1 MPSSIS
7 AILSSP
13 YLSYW
18 IATNL
23 TVSNNT
29 ATVTSHP
36 FSTGDRIYASISNS
50 DIDGKVGFGWLTL
63 YVIVISSTQFK
74 VATTYSNAMSGISET
89 FFTPNGLSNTP
100 VKHLFNSPTAITFLT
115 QPWLSNSKSAQSF
128 SVTDSVAINFT
139 VPEWGYSDQGAVG
152 HKWAAGLV
160 SDTGNYRIGVTDSN
174 FISVGDSI
182 TGMSVLNAYRWDI
195 PSTRFDWTF
204 NLRFLL
210 QDRRISIQVQLT
222 NSTWLTLFT
231 SSIISNVNIQQ
242 LRFLSNFALNGMKFT
257 NCTIAY
263 L

>member
-7 AILSSP
+7 AVLSSP

-18 IATNL
+18 IVTNP

-29 ATVTSHP
+29 VTVTSHP
-36 FSTGDRIYASISNS
+36 FSTGDTIYATISNS
-50 DIDGKVGFGWLTL
+50 NIDGKGGVGWLTL
-63 YVIVISSTQFK
+63 YVIVISSTQFN
-74 VATTYSNAMSGISET
+74 VATTYSNAMSGISTT
-89 FFTPNGLSNTP
+89 FFSPMGLSNTP
-100 VKHLFNSPTAITFLT
+100 VKPNWNDTVAITFLT
-115 QPWLSNSKSAQSF
+115 QLWLSNSKSAQSF

-139 VPEWGYSDQGAVG
+139 VPEWGYSDQTPIG

-174 FISVGDSI
+174 YISVGDNI
-182 TGMSVLNAYRWDI
+182 TGMSAGYRWDV
-195 PSTRFDWTF
+195 PSTRANWTF

-210 QDRRISIQVQLT
+210 QNRQISIQVQLT

-231 SSIISNVNIQQ
+231 SSVLDVNIQQ
-242 LRFLSNFALNGMKFT
+242 LRFLSNFALNGMRFT
-257 NCTIAY
+257 NCTITY